1 MKKPKLTNFE
11 KEKYFMSVKDSQ
23 TSIKL
28 IIDCLEGKATIDSY
42 VYNQLF
48 NVFAKPLEQAIKV
61 GSRNLFD
68 QTIKDYWYNI
78 SGFFKSSY
86 FGKDEIRWNLLT
98 EDAIERMILIFKY
111 SSSQESP

>member
-1 MKKPKLTNFE
+1 
-11 KEKYFMSVKDSQ
+11 MSVKDSQ
-23 TSIKL
+23 TSVKL

-61 GSRNLFD
+61 GDLNLFI
-68 QTIKDYWYNI
+68 QTVKDYWYNI

-86 FGKDEIRWNLLT
+86 FGKEEIKWNLLR
-98 EDAIERMILIFKY
+98 EDSIERMILLFKY
-111 SSSQESP
+111 SSSKESP